1 MSPLPVIPYRHPFA
15 PPALPGFIAH
25 MGASDFRQSP
35 LFLAFY
41 TCPRVRPSLNVL
53 CRISLV
59 TAYSLCVARHGLRPR
74 GGTLHSPC
82 RTRSFCLLTRRRH
95 RPIPSYEFRGS
106 IPSRSALSVTI
117 APRHLLCL
125 RIKHDVTT
133 IPARLNSRPVVNSYL
148 GRLPT
153 CKITRPCQAA
163 TFDFSSVLRCLKT
176 GDLELRPTQPVTQI
190 QSVSS
195 GTNYSVTLGQ

>member
-1 MSPLPVIPYRHPFA
+1 MSPLPVIPCRHPFA
-15 PPALPGFIAH
+15 RPALPGFVAL

-74 GGTLHSPC
+74 GGTLLSPY
-82 RTRSFCLLTRRRH
+82 RTRSFCLLARRRH
-95 RPIPSYEFRGS
+95 RPFLSRLFRGS

-117 APRHLLCL
+117 APRHFLCL
-125 RIKHDVTT
+125 RIKHVVATM
-133 IPARLNSRPVVNSYL
+133 PARLNSRPVASGYL
-148 GRLPT
+148 GRVPT

-163 TFDFSSVLRCLKT
+163 TC
-176 GDLELRPTQPVTQI
+176 DLF
-190 QSVSS
+190 SVS
-195 GTNYSVTLGQ
+195 GCPKTDGLE